1 MLYHTLIGLV
11 LLASSATAQ
20 DTSSSATECAT
31 YTASSVA
38 TVTTITAIQTPSL
51 PGTATPCPGSTC
63 TCALAANRTRA
74 CCP

>member
-20 DTSSSATECAT
+20 DTSASATQCAG
-31 YTASSVA
+31 YTATSAA
-38 TVTTITAIQTPSL
+38 TVTTITAIQTPVN
-51 PGTATPCPGSTC
+51 PGAASAS

>member
-20 DTSSSATECAT
+20 DTSASATQCAG
-31 YTASSVA
+31 YTATSAA

-51 PGTATPCPGSTC
+51 PGTATASS
-63 TCALAANRTRA
+63 CALAANRTRA